1 MNRKPE
7 SHEIVPPDGTV
18 GHDAE
23 RSVSEIAQRVLRL
36 DSLQTRHSDALD
48 FHELAIWN
56 IREALLA
63 AYAAGAATTTA
74 QPPKEA

>member
-1 MNRKPE
+1 MTAKPV
-7 SHEIVPPDGTV
+7 SPKIVPSDGTV

-48 FHELAIWN
+48 FHELAIWS

-63 AYAAGAATTTA
+63 AHAAGAATTAA